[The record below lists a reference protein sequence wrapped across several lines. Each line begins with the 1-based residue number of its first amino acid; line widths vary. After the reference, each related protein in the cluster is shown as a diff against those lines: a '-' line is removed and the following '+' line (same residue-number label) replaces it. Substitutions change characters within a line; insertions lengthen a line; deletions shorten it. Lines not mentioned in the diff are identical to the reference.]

1 MSIAARGSQ
10 ENIDFTIKE
19 TIATNGIL
27 TSLSLSK
34 HIAIT
39 LDPSVFFHWLTKS
52 IKWVVIEIT
61 ALVVQYKSKGIEVQ
75 VPRCKLSVM

>member
-1 MSIAARGSQ
+1 MSIAAPGSQ
-10 ENIDFTIKE
+10 ESIDFTIKE

-34 HIAIT
+34 RAIT
-39 LDPSVFFHWLTKS
+39 LDPSVFFHWLIKS

-75 VPRCKLSVM
+75 IPRCKLSVI